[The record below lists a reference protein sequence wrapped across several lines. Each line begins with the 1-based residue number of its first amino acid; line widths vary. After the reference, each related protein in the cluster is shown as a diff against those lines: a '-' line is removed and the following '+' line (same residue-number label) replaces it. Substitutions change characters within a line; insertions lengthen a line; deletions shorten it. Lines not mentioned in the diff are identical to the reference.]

1 MSADQATG
9 GRTSGADEVRLLIV
23 DDHDM
28 FADSLRVALSA
39 EPDLTVVGTAATLAQ
54 ARSMVVSTAPDVVL
68 LDHRLPDG
76 LGVDSIAELKT
87 LRPDAKIVVLTAVAE
102 DSMLVTA
109 TEAGCAGFILKTS
122 PLDELVT
129 AVRTAAAGEIMVS
142 SELLARLLNRLH
154 HQHERPAHDLTGRE
168 REILELIAEGL
179 TNGAIAKRLFISVNT
194 VRNHVQSV
202 LAKLDAHSKL
212 EALSIAIREGLIDP
226 PGASTAGM
234 TTGQVRSV
242 RDLVLD
248 AVLHAAPM
256 WVFGYDR
263 DGTCIFSEGA
273 RAGLAPGDVVGAN
286 LWDYFADD
294 PGLVERMR
302 RPLRGETFLETAGS
316 ATGPSTPG
324 TCRSAAT
331 PGA

>member
-1 MSADQATG
+1 VTRFVSGLDTFVTDGRGWSTVSADQATG
-9 GRTSGADEVRLLIV
+9 GPASGADDVRLLIV

-28 FADSLRVALSA
+28 FAESLRVALSA
-39 EPDLTVVGTAATLAQ
+39 EPDLTVVGIAATLAQ

-87 LRPDAKIVVLTAVAE
+87 LRPDTKIVVLTAVAE

-109 TEAGCAGFILKTS
+109 TESGCAGFILKTS

-226 PGASTAGM
+226 PGTSI
-234 TTGQVRSV
+234 
-242 RDLVLD
+242 
-248 AVLHAAPM
+248 P
-256 WVFGYDR
+256 
-263 DGTCIFSEGA
+263 
-273 RAGLAPGDVVGAN
+273 
-286 LWDYFADD
+286 
-294 PGLVERMR
+294 
-302 RPLRGETFLETAGS
+302 
-316 ATGPSTPG
+316 
-324 TCRSAAT
+324 
-331 PGA
+331 

>member
-1 MSADQATG
+1 VSADQAVG
-9 GRTSGADEVRLLIV
+9 GRAGSADEVRLLIV

-39 EPDLTVVGTAATLAQ
+39 EPDLTVVGTAPTLAQ

-76 LGVDSIAELKT
+76 LGVDSIAELKA
-87 LRPDAKIVVLTAVAE
+87 LRPDARIVVLTAVAE

-226 PGASTAGM
+226 PG
-234 TTGQVRSV
+234 
-242 RDLVLD
+242 
-248 AVLHAAPM
+248 
-256 WVFGYDR
+256 
-263 DGTCIFSEGA
+263 
-273 RAGLAPGDVVGAN
+273 
-286 LWDYFADD
+286 
-294 PGLVERMR
+294 
-302 RPLRGETFLETAGS
+302 S
-316 ATGPSTPG
+316 AQP
-324 TCRSAAT
+324 
-331 PGA
+331 

>member
-1 MSADQATG
+1 MSADQASGRRTG
-9 GRTSGADEVRLLIV
+9 GVDEVRLLIV

-39 EPDLTVVGTAATLAQ
+39 EPDLSVVGTAATLAQ

-142 SELLARLLNRLH
+142 TELLARLLNRLH
-154 HQHERPAHDLTGRE
+154 HQHQRPAHDLTGRE

-226 PGASTAGM
+226 PGAAS
-234 TTGQVRSV
+234 
-242 RDLVLD
+242 
-248 AVLHAAPM
+248 P
-256 WVFGYDR
+256 
-263 DGTCIFSEGA
+263 
-273 RAGLAPGDVVGAN
+273 
-286 LWDYFADD
+286 
-294 PGLVERMR
+294 
-302 RPLRGETFLETAGS
+302 
-316 ATGPSTPG
+316 
-324 TCRSAAT
+324 
-331 PGA
+331 

>member
-1 MSADQATG
+1 VTVEQATDHRSG
-9 GRTSGADEVRLLIV
+9 GADEVRLLIV

-39 EPDLTVVGTAATLAQ
+39 EPDITVVGTAATLAE

-76 LGVDSIAELKT
+76 LGVDSIAELKA
-87 LRPDAKIVVLTAVAE
+87 LRPNTKIVVLTAVAE
-102 DSMLVTA
+102 DSMLVKA

-122 PLDELVT
+122 PLIELVA

-154 HQHERPAHDLTGRE
+154 HKHEAPPHDLTGRE

-202 LAKLDAHSKL
+202 LAKLEAHSKL
-212 EALSIAIREGLIDP
+212 EALSIAIREGLINP
-226 PGASTAGM
+226 PGTAN
-234 TTGQVRSV
+234 
-242 RDLVLD
+242 
-248 AVLHAAPM
+248 A
-256 WVFGYDR
+256 
-263 DGTCIFSEGA
+263 
-273 RAGLAPGDVVGAN
+273 
-286 LWDYFADD
+286 
-294 PGLVERMR
+294 
-302 RPLRGETFLETAGS
+302 
-316 ATGPSTPG
+316 
-324 TCRSAAT
+324 
-331 PGA
+331 